1 MNVPSSK
8 KTVDI
13 GRFVCDDDAIEKKWC
28 FGMTT
33 ASDSKV
39 QRVQAMLE
47 ELDRLRL
54 IGWRWAEMYDW
65 LRDRLGDP
73 ALRPDAIRQLV
84 SRARRRRIHR
94 LNKAQKEQS

>member
-1 MNVPSSK
+1 MLVW
-8 KTVDI
+8 
-13 GRFVCDDDAIEKKWC
+13 DDEAIEKMWC

-39 QRVQAMLE
+39 QRVQMMLE

-65 LRDRLGDP
+65 MRDHLGDP

-84 SRARRRRIHR
+84 SRARRRRHHR
-94 LNKAQKEQS
+94 LKEDQKEPS